1 MGRGD
6 EDTGTA
12 WDEGRAFDHE
22 TERRIARR
30 TTQEQPGRSPDR
42 AEAERLVRDFLARG
56 GQVTV
61 CPPGDALAAKGD
73 SIADRIR
80 RAERLAGLAPGSV
93 AR

>member
-1 MGRGD
+1 
-6 EDTGTA
+6 
-12 WDEGRAFDHE
+12 
-22 TERRIARR
+22 
-30 TTQEQPGRSPDR
+30 
-42 AEAERLVRDFLARG
+42 
-56 GQVTV
+56 VTV